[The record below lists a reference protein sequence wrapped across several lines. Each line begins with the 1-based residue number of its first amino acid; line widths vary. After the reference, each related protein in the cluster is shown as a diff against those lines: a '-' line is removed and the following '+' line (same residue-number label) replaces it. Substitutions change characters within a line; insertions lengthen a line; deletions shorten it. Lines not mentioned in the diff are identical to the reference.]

1 MMPKEIRDRF
11 KAIKAEI
18 ADIDST
24 GDRIGAGDRY
34 YSFTKELLGT
44 QAEVPRRIRRI
55 AARTSYQALIR
66 YLMDGQARKMNDVVK
81 LVETHQLSDLS
92 FELESTI
99 NRAKEFLEGNE
110 WDDIETIAEG
120 TDLSQIEAIQLA
132 NEIIKTAKIH
142 DSKGDYSIAAE
153 NYINA
158 SRILFSALKGKLL
171 SERSRKPVKKAI
183 LRLVMADE
191 WEMASEFISLA
202 QSHSVPVDQAIERK
216 VESRKKLIEQYTH
229 GEREIRVLAK
239 VDLQGLSDPEETVGR
254 VMRNGFPFS
263 LAEYE
268 EINVL
273 SAWRLDYLRGVV
285 PVELGDICPEG
296 TEKVPI
302 KRLIGS
308 VHDNY
313 GADTLILDFNTPH
326 FSGAM
331 VFSTSEA
338 LDLEI
343 VHFRSAPA

>member
-11 KAIKAEI
+11 KAIKAEV
-18 ADIDST
+18 ADLDSS
-24 GDRIGAGDRY
+24 GDRVGAGDSY
-34 YSFTKELLGT
+34 FTFTKELLGT
-44 QAEVPRRIRRI
+44 QAEIPRHIRRT

-66 YLMDGQARKMNDVVK
+66 YLMDGKARKMNDVIR
-81 LVETHQLSDLS
+81 LVENHQLSDLS
-92 FELESTI
+92 YQLESTV
-99 NRAKEFLEGNE
+99 NRAKEFLEEKGWE
-110 WDDIETIAEG
+110 DIETIAEG
-120 TDLSQIEAIQLA
+120 TDLSQIDAIQQA
-132 NEIIKTAKIH
+132 NEIIRTAKIK
-142 DSKGDYSIAAE
+142 DSNGDYIAAADS
-153 NYINA
+153 YIKA
-158 SRILFSALKGKLL
+158 SKILFSALKGKLL

-191 WEMASEFISLA
+191 WEMASEFILLA
-202 QSHSVPVDQAIERK
+202 QSHSVSVDQALERK
-216 VESRKKLIEQYTH
+216 VESRKKLIDQYTH
-229 GEREIRVLAK
+229 GEREIRILAN
-239 VDLQGLSDPEETVGR
+239 VDLHDLSDPEETVGR

-263 LAEYE
+263 FAEYE

-296 TEKVPI
+296 TENVPI
-302 KRLIGS
+302 KKLIGS

-313 GADTLILDFNTPH
+313 GADTLMLDFNTPH

-343 VHFRSAPA
+343 VHFRNTPA